1 MFRKWRKH
9 QWLLVVLAIVVMS
22 GAVVPSVGVSAAEGT
37 EAGDGKVTIVD
48 KGSTWSYSDEGIDY
62 SDAMK
67 NVAFDY
73 AAWKVGVAPFGY
85 KVSGGKTTN
94 EVAPASVFDKV
105 ATITSFGDDA
115 SKKHLTSY
123 FSKIIQIEDVNA
135 FASYEATLGVDDGIV
150 LYANGVEVYRAGMAE
165 GEVGY
170 DTLATSGK
178 DKPVVY
184 TADLTSALKAALRSG
199 DNKLTAEVHNQS
211 LSSSDLYFDMMLTG
225 VKGAVTEPVEPLE
238 VVKKGASWS
247 YSDIGI
253 DYSAAMKDAA
263 YDFTTWDI
271 DLAPFG
277 YKVKSN
283 VPTNEVGPDS
293 IFDKVATIISYGG
306 DASKKHITS
315 YFSKKVTIDDV
326 SLYDS
331 YETVFGVD
339 DGMVFYV
346 NGVEV
351 FRAGLPEGE
360 IGYDTV
366 ATTSKDLPII
376 YTPDL
381 TDALK
386 GALRDGENVLAVEV
400 HNQSLSSSDLYFDM
414 MMTALPPGEDG
425 GEGGGE
431 PPVEEGKNIALL
443 PKNSVWKYLD
453 NGSDQGT
460 AWRAVS
466 FDDAAWNAGPAPLG
480 YPASDATT
488 LFGSMKTVVSFGGDS
503 SKKHRTTYY
512 RTTFQVEDLTL
523 ITKLFGQ
530 FGVDDGVVLYANGVE
545 VYRFNMPEG
554 EPDYQTLSA
563 TTLGS
568 PTTETADLTGN
579 MLSVLKQGTNVL
591 AAEVHQRS
599 DSSSDLYWDMQL
611 IGNPVGLTPE
621 SSGDLIP
628 TAIAL
633 TYNGDPSSAQGFAW
647 YTDSSITGT
656 KLQVAEASKVA
667 GNTMP
672 VADTITFNGTSTEIY
687 VFQSR
692 EDKSAG
698 KRISYASHKATAT
711 GLKPNTTY
719 SYRLGDGQEGHWSE
733 IRTFK
738 TANPSADAFQFLY
751 MTDTQG
757 TTASDYVTWKHTL
770 DEAMKTFPASEFF
783 TLTGDLVD
791 HGDIE
796 DQWMWLLNTPQDTL
810 RSLPFVPA
818 LGNHE
823 SKLNNNFW
831 YHFNVPN
838 VSYTGA
844 KPDGSVYSFEYG
856 DAQFMIINTEY
867 NEVNGVDVVYKKQEE
882 WLRAEAAKSNKPWK
896 IVLFHKSPYSV
907 ASHTN
912 DSDVLFFRD
921 KLTKLFDEIGIDVV
935 LSGHDHT
942 YTRTYPMYD
951 NAPQKDTVKDADGS
965 MLNPLG
971 TMYLVSNA
979 AGDKRYTPKA
989 GPFPFAEKYGQPGT
1003 EMFTGITVTDN
1014 VMSFQVYTTSE
1025 NGSTELYDEF
1035 SIKKTTPQPNKVR
1048 NATISAIKDGK
1059 ATLTWNAPQGN
1070 TAVDAYRIY
1079 EKTDKLGPNWN
1090 ARVVPAG
1097 GASSFTYEVT
1107 GLDATAK
1114 YEFVIKALV
1123 GKSNSEPEV
1132 AVASS
1137 GNGGNNGGGNGGNN
1151 GGNNGNGNEGN
1162 NGGNNGGSE
1171 GSNGGESGGGEGNG
1185 PGTPAPTVTD
1195 IANHWA
1201 SSSIERALK
1210 SGIVNGYGDGTFRP
1224 DHGASRAEFV
1234 AMLVRALELP
1244 AAQAGTAFADQE
1256 RIPAWSQQAIAQA
1269 VEAGLI
1275 GGYDDGTFRPSGQ
1288 VKRSEL
1294 AVMIARAAA
1303 LKIDPAAKLSFSDA
1317 GEVPQWAIPYVA
1329 AVYEAGLMQG
1339 KGNNRFD
1346 PSAGMTRA
1354 EAVTVLLKLQEFQE
1368 KK

>member
-1 MFRKWRKH
+1 MV
-9 QWLLVVLAIVVMS
+9 LLVIAVMS
-22 GAVVPSVGVSAAEGT
+22 GAVIPSAGVSAAEGT
-37 EAGDGKVTIVD
+37 STSNSTAVTIVD

-85 KVSGGKTTN
+85 KVSGGKVTN
-94 EVAPASVFDKV
+94 DVAPASVFDKA

-115 SKKHLTSY
+115 SKKYPTTY
-123 FSKIIQIEDVNA
+123 FSKIIQMEDVNA
-135 FASYEATLGVDDGIV
+135 FASFEATLGVDDGIV

-170 DTLATSGK
+170 ETLATSGK

-184 TADLTSALKAALRSG
+184 TADLTDALKSALRNG
-199 DNKLTAEVHNQS
+199 DNKLTAEIHNQS
-211 LSSSDLYFDMMLTG
+211 LTSSDLYFDMQLTA
-225 VKGAVTEPVEPLE
+225 VKGSVTEPVEPLE

-247 YSDIGI
+247 FNDKGI
-253 DYSAAMKDAA
+253 DYSAVMKNGA
-263 YDFTTWDI
+263 YDFSAWDI

-306 DASKKHITS
+306 DASKKHMTS

-326 SLYDS
+326 SLYDT
-331 YETVFGVD
+331 YETIFGVD

-360 IGYDTV
+360 IGYDTP

-381 TDALK
+381 TAALK
-386 GALRDGENVLAVEV
+386 GALRDGDNVFAVEV

-414 MMTALPPGEDG
+414 MMTALPPGEEG
-425 GEGGGE
+425 GEEEE

-443 PKNSVWKYLD
+443 AKNSVWKYLD
-453 NGSDQGT
+453 NGSDQGS
-460 AWRAVS
+460 AWRTAS
-466 FDDAAWNAGPAPLG
+466 FGDAAWQAGQAPLG
-480 YPASDATT
+480 YPANDSTT
-488 LFGSMKTVVSFGGDS
+488 LFGGMKTVVSFGDDRT
-503 SKKHRTTYY
+503 KKHRTTYY
-512 RTTFQVEDLTL
+512 RTTFQVKDLAS

-554 EPDYQTLSA
+554 EPDYLTLSA
-563 TTLGS
+563 TTIGS
-568 PTTETADLTGN
+568 PTTETADLTQS
-579 MLSVLKQGTNVL
+579 MLSVLKEGTNVL

-611 IGNPVGLTPE
+611 IGNPVGLSPE

-633 TYNGDPSSAQGFAW
+633 TYNGDPSTAQGFAW
-647 YTDSSITGT
+647 YTDSSIVGT
-656 KLQVAEASKVA
+656 KLQVAEASKVN

-672 VADTITFNGTSTEIY
+672 AADTTTFNGTSTEIH

-692 EDKSAG
+692 ADKSAG

-757 TTASDYVTWKHTL
+757 TTAADYETWKHTL
-770 DEAMKTFPASEFF
+770 DEAMNTFPASEFF

-951 NAPQKDTVKDADGS
+951 NVPQKDTAKDADGS
-965 MLNPLG
+965 LLNPLG

-1003 EMFTGITVTDN
+1003 EMFTGITVTEDA
-1014 VMSFQVYTTSE
+1014 MSFQVYTTSE
-1025 NGSTELYDEF
+1025 RGATELYDEF
-1035 SIKKTTPQPNKVR
+1035 SIKKTTQQPNKVR

-1059 ATLTWNAPQGN
+1059 ATLTWNAAQGN
-1070 TAVDAYRIY
+1070 AAVDAYRIY
-1079 EKTDKLGPNWN
+1079 EKSDKLGPNWN
-1090 ARVVPAG
+1090 ARVVPAE
-1097 GASSFTYEVT
+1097 GANAFTYEVT
-1107 GLDATAK
+1107 GLDATVK
-1114 YEFVIKALV
+1114 YEFVIKAMS
-1123 GKSNSEPEV
+1123 GKTNSEPVV
-1132 AVASS
+1132 AVVSS
-1137 GNGGNNGGGNGGNN
+1137 GNGGNNGGGNNGGDN

-1162 NGGNNGGSE
+1162 NGGGEGNNGG
-1171 GSNGGESGGGEGNG
+1171 NGGEGSE
-1185 PGTPAPTVTD
+1185 PGTPKPTVTD

-1210 SGIVNGYGDGTFRP
+1210 NGIVNGYGDGTFRP
-1224 DHGASRAEFV
+1224 DMGASRAEFV
-1234 AMLVRALELP
+1234 AMLVRALGLP
-1244 AAQAGTAFADQE
+1244 AAKEGTAFADQD
-1256 RIPAWSQQAIAQA
+1256 RIPTWSQQNIAQA

-1294 AVMIARAAA
+1294 AVMIARAAS
-1303 LKIDPAAKLSFSDA
+1303 LQIDPAAKLSFSDA
-1317 GEVPQWAIPYVA
+1317 GDVPQWAVPYVA
-1329 AVYEAGLMQG
+1329 AVNEAGLMQG
-1339 KGNNRFD
+1339 KGSNRFD

-1354 EAVTVLLKLQEFQE
+1354 EAVTVLLKLQELKE